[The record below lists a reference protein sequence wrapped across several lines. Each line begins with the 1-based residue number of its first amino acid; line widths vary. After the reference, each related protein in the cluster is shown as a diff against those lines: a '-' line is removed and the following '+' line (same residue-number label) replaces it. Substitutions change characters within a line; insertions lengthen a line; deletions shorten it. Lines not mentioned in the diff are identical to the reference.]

1 MNFIRLVMYEC
12 LYFTNLRNMMYIY
25 LLLFQPVVYLTVVK
39 FMLMLR
45 ESNGD
50 ERFVLAIGIMSAWS
64 YVLYSSGSSLIAEKW
79 MGTLELV
86 MNSRTSLFQIIL
98 SKAISN
104 ACIGTLSIFI
114 TLLYAKFLFQF
125 SLSFSVVST
134 LICILGLIF
143 SLMSMGILLAII
155 FSMFQSVYAY
165 QNLILFPMLIVGGV
179 FYPVHLMPQVVQTI
193 AAFVP
198 MRWMVDALYQTVQ
211 QNQLQVGALSIGL
224 LVSCLY
230 LMISYGL
237 LKRFSQN
244 MKENSVMGV
253 F

>member
-1 MNFIRLVMYEC
+1 MYEC

-104 ACIGTLSIFI
+104 ACIGTLSIII

-211 QNQLQVGALSIGL
+211 QNQLHVGALSIGL
-224 LVSCLY
+224 LVSCVY
-230 LMISYGL
+230 LLISYGL

>member
-1 MNFIRLVMYEC
+1 MNFIRLVKCEC

-39 FMLMLR
+39 YMLMLR

-50 ERFVLAIGIMSAWS
+50 ERFVLAVGIMSAWS
-64 YVLYSSGSSLIAEKW
+64 YVLYSSGSSLISEKW

-104 ACIGTLSIFI
+104 ACIGTFSIII

-125 SLSFSVVST
+125 TLSFSLVSIV
-134 LICILGLIF
+134 LCILGLIF

-155 FSMFQSVYAY
+155 FSMFQSVFAY

-193 AAFVP
+193 AAAVP
-198 MRWMVDALYQTVQ
+198 MRWMVDAMYQTVQ
-211 QNQLQVGALSIGL
+211 QNQLHVSSLSIGL
-224 LVSCLY
+224 FVSSVYLLV
-230 LMISYGL
+230 SYGL

>member
-1 MNFIRLVMYEC
+1 
-12 LYFTNLRNMMYIY
+12 MMYIY

-104 ACIGTLSIFI
+104 ACIGILSIVI

-134 LICILGLIF
+134 LVCIFGVIF
-143 SLMSMGILLAII
+143 SLMSMGTLLAIV

-179 FYPVHLMPQVVQTI
+179 FYPVHLMPQVVQVI

-211 QNQLQVGALSIGL
+211 QNELQLDTLSIGV
-224 LVSCLY
+224 LVSCIY
-230 LMISYGL
+230 LFVSYGL

>member
-1 MNFIRLVMYEC
+1 MNFLRLVKCEC

-39 FMLMLR
+39 YMLMLR

-50 ERFVLAIGIMSAWS
+50 ERFVLAVGIMSAWS
-64 YVLYSSGSSLIAEKW
+64 YVLYSSGSSLIAERW

-86 MNSRTSLFQIIL
+86 MNTRTSLYQIIL

-104 ACIGTLSIFI
+104 ACIGTVSIVI

-125 SLSFSVVST
+125 TLSFSMFTVLLCV
-134 LICILGLIF
+134 LGLII

-155 FSMFQSVYAY
+155 FSMFQSVFAY
-165 QNLILFPMLIVGGV
+165 QNLILFPMLILGGV
-179 FYPVHLMPQVVQTI
+179 FYPVHLMPQAVQI
-193 AAFVP
+193 LAGAIP
-198 MRWMVDALYQTVQ
+198 MRWMVDAIYLTVQ
-211 QNQLQVGALSIGL
+211 QNQLHLSEISIGL
-224 LVSCLY
+224 LVSSVY
-230 LMISYGL
+230 LLVSYGL